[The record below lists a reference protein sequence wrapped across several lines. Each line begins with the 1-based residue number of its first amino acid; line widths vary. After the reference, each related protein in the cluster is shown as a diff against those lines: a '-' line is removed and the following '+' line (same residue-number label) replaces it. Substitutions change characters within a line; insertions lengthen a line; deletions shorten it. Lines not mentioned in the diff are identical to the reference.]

1 MGCCDDSDEVK
12 TSASAATSEASSLTI
27 AIAGNPN
34 CGKSALF
41 NTFTGIRQ
49 KTGNWPGVTVDRKQ
63 GVFELQNKTVT
74 VYDMPGIYSL
84 DASSIDEEITR
95 DYLLSREADLIIN
108 VVDAA
113 NLERNL
119 YLTAQLLEMNVPIVL
134 VLNMMDVARKRGIE
148 IDFKKLS
155 QELGCPVVPVVAT
168 RGEGID
174 ELKAEI
180 LAITSGEHSGGF
192 RLAHD
197 EIVERAIS
205 DLIPRLKKCSIAAE
219 NNLHWLALKLLESDN
234 NAKEQCGASVL
245 DEVTKWKQ
253 VIEERAGEEADIHI
267 ADSRFNHA
275 HALAQTVIQE
285 KGKAGKTITDKIDN
299 FVLSK
304 LFGIPFFLLVMYLMF
319 MFTINFGGAFIDV
332 FDGVAGAIFVDGFSE
347 VLSSIGLPDFL
358 RIILADG
365 LGGGIQIVATF
376 IPIIAALYLFLSA
389 VEDSGYMARA
399 AFVMDRF
406 MRSIGLPGKAFVPL
420 IVGFGCNVPAVMA
433 TRTLENERER
443 KLTILMNPF
452 MSCGARLPVYALFVA
467 AFFPSNGQNLV
478 FALYLI
484 GISVAVI
491 TGLLMKRTILS
502 GESSGF
508 MMELPPYHMP
518 TLKGIMLRTW
528 DRVRLFIKEAGQV
541 IVVMVLVINV
551 LSSIGTDGSIS
562 HENSNNSVLAVFSKS
577 ATPVFAPMGISE
589 DNWPAVLGI
598 ISGVLAKE
606 VVVGTLDTLYSQLA
620 REDAGNTVTE
630 ETFDF
635 WQAIDNAFATV
646 PENLSGLTEMFGD
659 PLQMN
664 VGDIHSL
671 EAAAVAQE
679 VDNATFG
686 AMIKRFDGQ
695 ASAFAYLL
703 FVLLYFPCVA
713 TIGAIR
719 REAGT
724 PWAVFVA
731 AWTTTIAYI
740 TATSYY
746 QISTFSQHPL
756 FSGLWLGGIVILL
769 LGLIIGLRQWAQKT
783 DDSHSQTS
791 ELGA

>member
-1 MGCCDDSDEVK
+1 MGCCEDTNEADASDK
-12 TSASAATSEASSLTI
+12 SSLTV

-41 NTFTGIRQ
+41 NAFTGIRQ

-63 GVFELQNKTVT
+63 GFFELQNRTVT
-74 VYDMPGIYSL
+74 IYDLPGIYSL
-84 DASSIDEEITR
+84 DASSIDEEVTR
-95 DYLLSREADLIIN
+95 DYLLSREANLIIN

-119 YLTAQLLEMNVPIVL
+119 YLTTQLLEMGVPIVL
-134 VLNMMDVARKRGIE
+134 VLNMMDVARKRGID
-148 IDFKKLS
+148 IDTKKLS

-168 RGEGID
+168 HSEGID
-174 ELKAEI
+174 LLKQEI
-180 LAITSGEHSGGF
+180 LAITSGDHNGGF

-197 EIVERAIS
+197 EIIEQAIAE
-205 DLIPRLKKCSIAAE
+205 LIPRLEKCSTASSE
-219 NNLHWLALKLLESDN
+219 NLHWLALKLLESDH
-234 NAKEQCGASVL
+234 NAKEQCGAQVI
-245 DEVTKWKQ
+245 DEVAKWQ
-253 VIEERAGEEADIHI
+253 AAIEERAGEDADIHI
-267 ADSRFNHA
+267 ADSRFSHA
-275 HALAQTVIQE
+275 HTLAQTVVNE
-285 KGKAGKTITDKIDN
+285 KGKVGKTITDKIDTV
-299 FVLSK
+299 VLSRM
-304 LFGIPFFLLVMYLMF
+304 FGIPVFLLVMYLMF
-319 MFTINFGGAFIDV
+319 MFTINIGGAFIDF
-332 FDGVAGAIFVDGFSE
+332 FDGIAGAIFVDGFSD
-347 VLSSIGLPDFL
+347 VLSDIGTPDFL
-358 RIILADG
+358 RIVLAEG
-365 LGGGIQIVATF
+365 LGGGIQVVATF
-376 IPIIAALYLFLSA
+376 IPIITALYLFLSA

-467 AFFPSNGQNLV
+467 AFFPTNGQDLV

-484 GISVAVI
+484 GITVAVL
-491 TGLLMKRTILS
+491 TGFLMKRTILS

-518 TLKGIMLRTW
+518 TLKGILLRTW
-528 DRVRLFIKEAGQV
+528 DRVRLFIRDAGQV
-541 IVVMVLVINV
+541 IVVMVLIINV
-551 LSSIGTDGSIS
+551 LSAIGTDGSIA
-562 HENSNNSVLAVFSKS
+562 HDNSDSSVLAVISKT
-577 ATPVFAPMGISE
+577 ATPIFAPMGIEE

-620 REDAGNTVTE
+620 KEDADYIENE
-630 ETFDF
+630 EPFNF
-635 WQAIDNAFATV
+635 WEAISDAAATV
-646 PENLSGLTEMFGD
+646 PENLAAVTDMFGD

-664 VGDIHSL
+664 VGDIESL
-671 EAAAVAQE
+671 EAAAAAQE
-679 VDNATFG
+679 VDDATFG

-695 ASAFAYLL
+695 VGAFAYLL

-713 TIGAIR
+713 VIGAIR

-731 AWTTTIAYI
+731 IWTTSIAYI
-740 TATSYY
+740 TATSFY
-746 QISTFSQHPL
+746 QIGTFAQHPL
-756 FSGLWLGGIVILL
+756 FSGLWLGGVVILFI
-769 LGLIIGLRQWAQKT
+769 GLIIGLRQWAHKGMLNA
-783 DDSHSQTS
+783 S
-791 ELGA
+791 EATEAG

>member
-1 MGCCDDSDEVK
+1 MGCCEENEAQ
-12 TSASAATSEASSLTI
+12 TSPTGSLTI

-63 GVFELQNKTVT
+63 GFFDLENQSVT
-74 VYDMPGIYSL
+74 VYDLPGIYSL
-84 DASSIDEEITR
+84 DASSIDEEVTR
-95 DYLLSREADLIIN
+95 DYLLSRDARLIVN

-119 YLTAQLLEMNVPIVL
+119 YLTAQLLEMGVPIVL

-148 IDFKKLS
+148 IDTKKLS
-155 QELGCPVVPVVAT
+155 QELGCPVVPIVAT
-168 RGEGID
+168 SGEGID
-174 ELKAEI
+174 QLKQEI
-180 LAITSGEHSGGF
+180 LAITCGGHSGGF

-197 EIVERAIS
+197 EVVEQAIA
-205 DLIPRLKKCSIAAE
+205 DLMPRLEKCPFTSRNGAAKD
-219 NNLHWLALKLLESDN
+219 NLHWLALKLLESDH
-234 NAKEQCGASVL
+234 NAQEQCGASVL
-245 DEVTKWKQ
+245 DTVTKWKTA
-253 VIEERAGEEADIHI
+253 IEERAGEEADIHI

-275 HALAQTVIQE
+275 HTLAQTVINE
-285 KGKAGKTITDKIDN
+285 KGKAGKTVTDKIDT
-299 FVLSK
+299 FVLSPI
-304 LFGIPFFLLVMYLMF
+304 FGLPFFLLVMYLMF
-319 MFTINFGGAFIDV
+319 MFTINIGGAFIDF

-347 VLSSIGLPDFL
+347 ILSRIGIPDFL
-358 RIILADG
+358 RIVLADG

-484 GISVAVI
+484 GIIVAVL
-491 TGLLMKRTILS
+491 TGVLMKRTILS

-518 TLKGIMLRTW
+518 TLKGILLRTW

-551 LSSIGTDGSIS
+551 LNAIGTDGSIS
-562 HENSNNSVLAVFSKS
+562 QNNSNDSVLAVISKT
-577 ATPVFAPMGISE
+577 ATPVFSPMGIEE

-598 ISGVLAKE
+598 ISGILAKE

-620 REDAGNTVTE
+620 RQDAGFIENKE
-630 ETFDF
+630 AFDF
-635 WQAIDNAFATV
+635 WQSINDAAATV
-646 PENLSGLTEMFGD
+646 PENLAAVTDMFAD

-671 EAAAVAQE
+671 EAAAAAQE

-695 ASAFAYLL
+695 VGAFAYLL

-719 REAGT
+719 RESGT
-724 PWAVFVA
+724 PWAIFVA
-731 AWTTTIAYI
+731 FWTTAIAYI
-740 TATSYY
+740 TASSFY
-746 QISTFSQHPL
+746 QIGTFSQHPL
-756 FSGLWLGGIVILL
+756 FSGLWLASITILFFA
-769 LGLIIGLRQWAQKT
+769 LIYGLRQWALK
-783 DDSHSQTS
+783 DNNKQTETAKVS
-791 ELGA
+791 A